1 MQADQI
7 VGHVRKGSRPPE
19 DIDANAAAKP
29 APRAQSRKPAA
40 RESHAAAPTRKTP
53 RYGCGF

>member
-7 VGHVRKGSRPPE
+7 VGQARKGSRPPK
-19 DIDANAAAKP
+19 DIDADAPAKL

-40 RESHAAAPTRKTP
+40 RESHAAAPTRKAP

>member
-1 MQADQI
+1 MQANQI
-7 VGHVRKGSRPPE
+7 VGQVRKGSRPPE
-19 DIDANAAAKP
+19 DIGADAPARR

-40 RESHAAAPTRKTP
+40 REPHAAAPTRKAP